1 MRSSGRRGRRRG
13 ARNRRVTAWR
23 ERRREGRRPRRGGS
37 PTTPPMRPD
46 DDSEVGREAGGGGSA
61 RGRSSLTRSAV
72 LLPELCSRG
81 QHKEGR
87 GGDDRIPEPEIR
99 SPHRSRLEA
108 ATPPPVEDD
117 DGKEVEAEDTRL
129 AGSSEGKGGSE
140 GRRRCVEAQGGVEGR
155 RRCVEVRG
163 GVEGRRRRVDRKPRS
178 PGIRRGRGGER
189 RRSPGFGKNGPR
201 RSPPRARGPARSA
214 ARAGA
219 GARGRWCRWRR
230 AVARW
235 AAGASVGGGG
245 AARGWGGGAVR
256 GRGVWRVA
264 SGSGRLGP
272 GRTAWVLGL
281 GLGLTLGV
289 GLLVVGWAAI
299 YLG

>member
-1 MRSSGRRGRRRG
+1 MPEILQSARRRPPVLLCSPPRSMRSGGRRGRRRG

-37 PTTPPMRPD
+37 PTTTPMRPD
-46 DDSEVGREAGGGGSA
+46 DDSEAGREAGGARSA
-61 RGRSSLTRSAV
+61 RGRSSLPRSAV
-72 LLPELCSRG
+72 LLPELRG
-81 QHKEGR
+81 RGRHKEGR

-99 SPHRSRLEA
+99 SPHRSRLDA
-108 ATPPPVEDD
+108 STPPPVVND

-140 GRRRCVEAQGGVEGR
+140 GWRRCVEA
-155 RRCVEVRG
+155 RG
-163 GVEGRRRRVDRKPRS
+163 GVEGRRRL
-178 PGIRRGRGGER
+178 RGGA
-189 RRSPGFGKNGPR
+189 RRSGRAAPSWGQEAEVTGDKKR
-201 RSPPRARGPARSA
+201 KRPPRARGPARSA

-245 AARGWGGGAVR
+245 AVR

-264 SGSGRLGP
+264 SGSSRLGP
-272 GRTAWVLGL
+272 GRMAWG
-281 GLGLTLGV
+281 
-289 GLLVVGWAAI
+289 
-299 YLG
+299 